1 MAFGVLGKTGRG
13 SWEHAGVAVEEI
25 EILCAG
31 LDATV
36 GSTGG
41 FCVGSTAVVDHQ
53 RLSGA
58 GYCFSASAPPYTSTA
73 SIHAIATIEKK
84 GPELIR
90 VLQGKARHVR
100 MALAGTPGIEV
111 KGDDISPL
119 IHIRLA
125 RSAGSNDADED
136 ILQRVSESLME
147 QQIVVQVSQYV
158 PGDIRK
164 PAPSLKVLVSAAH
177 TDADLDNAVA
187 QIKRAF
193 GRVLA

>member
-13 SWEHAGVAVEEI
+13 SWEHAGVPVEEI

-73 SIHAIATIEKK
+73 SICALATIDKR
-84 GPELIR
+84 PELIR
-90 VLQGKARHVR
+90 QVQDKARRVR
-100 MALAGTPGIEV
+100 MALAGTPGIEI

-125 RSAGSNDADED
+125 RSNGADGDED
-136 ILQRVSESLME
+136 VLQRVSEDLMAA
-147 QQIVVQVSQYV
+147 QIVAQVSQYV
-158 PGDIRK
+158 PGDVRK
-164 PAPSLKVLVSAAH
+164 PLPSLKLLVSAAH
-177 TDADLDNAVA
+177 SDDDLDKAVI

-193 GRVLA
+193 G